1 MSQMINLEDDKGD
14 VMATPVNAKWIWSM
28 LLFLVLCILL
38 ASLCSV
44 VWPET

>member
-1 MSQMINLEDDKGD
+1 MSQVTNPENDQGE

-28 LLFLVLCILL
+28 LLFLIMCILF

-44 VWPET
+44 MWPET